1 MIFWSCLE
9 QKVLVMAIFL
19 KAAIRCATYACL
31 VLALSVAATYP
42 VEGRDNSPESAVAS
56 IQTGNALKIFSK
68 STRFIEAAPA
78 FLARGNAGGE
88 LWIDSGQLIEY
99 GTTFTAVFVRP
110 SKLLLQLNARDG
122 IQTTM
127 IFDGETITVAS
138 YIDGKHI
145 YDTTP
150 QQGDVTESLD
160 FVTTFSGGSR
170 EMAHFLT
177 DQLTQS
183 LNEIQT
189 GLSLGKST
197 IDGVVCDHL
206 ALRSDTRDGQIW
218 IARGAEPTPRRILI
232 THREKPAQPR
242 FWVQFDEWDLSPEI
256 SESTFKYT
264 PPEDAER
271 FRYFQD

>member
-1 MIFWSCLE
+1 
-9 QKVLVMAIFL
+9 MAIFL
-19 KAAIRCATYACL
+19 TAAIRCASYACL
-31 VLALSVAATYP
+31 VLALSVAATHP
-42 VEGRDNSPESAVAS
+42 VEGQDNSPDSTVAS
-56 IQTGNALKIFSK
+56 IQTGKALKLLTR
-68 STRFIEAAPA
+68 STQFIEAAPA
-78 FLARGNAGGE
+78 FLVKGNAGGE
-88 LWIDSGQLIEY
+88 LWTDSGQLIEY
-99 GTTFTAVFVRP
+99 GTTFTVLFVRP

-122 IQTTM
+122 TQTTM

-138 YIDGKHI
+138 YIGGKHL

-150 QQGDVTESLD
+150 QQGDVNESLD
-160 FVTTFSGGSR
+160 FVTTYSGGSR

-183 LNEIQT
+183 LNEVQT

-218 IARGAEPTPRRILI
+218 IARGDEPTLRRLLI

-242 FWVQFDEWDLSPEI
+242 FWVQFEEWDLSPEI
-256 SESTFKYT
+256 SEPNFIYS
-264 PPEDAER
+264 PPEGAVKFD
-271 FRYFQD
+271 YFLD